1 MKRKT
6 ITAPKSAPVSL
17 ADAPVAEIRKPFT
30 FRVTVR
36 EYTYLRVGD
45 VFMFN
50 GREHVVSSVNDSCAR
65 IVPITEG
72 SPKQVTFKPKFAD
85 KPVTFTAPERN
96 SALSISANSEVQLLR
111 RLGANWR
118 AQV

>member
-1 MKRKT
+1 VKRK
-6 ITAPKSAPVSL
+6 IVAPKSVPVSL
-17 ADAPVAEIRKPFT
+17 ADAPVAEQKKTFT

-36 EYTYLRVGD
+36 EWTYLRVGD

-50 GREHVVSSVNDSCAR
+50 GLEHVVSSVNDSCAR

-72 SPKQVTFKPKFAD
+72 SPKQVSFKPKFAD

-96 SALSISANSEVQLLR
+96 SALSISANSEVELLR
-111 RLGANWR
+111 RLGPQWR
-118 AQV
+118 ERV